1 MRILDLFCFGTTI
14 IETAA
19 TPRRPD
25 SAPANAA
32 AERGPDTSAR
42 TPEAEGIDFGV
53 ADVMRVIT
61 ESDSQNDRDAV
72 ARDIGRTDS
81 VHDRSPDVTIRFVDE
96 ISPTRLR
103 VLDGGWTGYGDDGV
117 YFLDPSTHAPLAM
130 VSQGERWGEARIV
143 CRRGVDRVPFL
154 ATALDLAAL
163 FHDWAPVHGSA
174 WVTPEGKGVL
184 VAGWAHSGKTGALLS
199 ACEGGASPVGDDRIL
214 LARSGSRM
222 VGMGRPVGVKDWHMA
237 QLPLAPLG
245 RRPFRRALARAAPAL
260 DALSDGA
267 RRIPGP
273 RLAAK
278 ALERLRRGLE
288 VELPPERLG
297 TPAVDARVDVVII
310 LETHRHASIVA
321 EPVAP
326 GSAARRLAAQ
336 TEGEL
341 LPALRAQL
349 AFTYALPSG
358 GWKDVGRAPAEAR
371 RILEDATRGVPA
383 YLVRHPYPCPLKE
396 LDAVIAGVAAE
407 V

>member
-1 MRILDLFCFGTTI
+1 MRTLDLSCFGTTI

-19 TPRRPD
+19 TARRSD
-25 SAPANAA
+25 SAPTNAE
-32 AERGPDTSAR
+32 AERRRDTPAAS
-42 TPEAEGIDFGV
+42 PEAEGVDFGV
-53 ADVMRVIT
+53 AHVMRVIVQG
-61 ESDSQNDRDAV
+61 DSQDDRDAV
-72 ARDIGRTDS
+72 ARDVGRSDS
-81 VHDRSPDVTIRFVDE
+81 VRDRVPDVTIEFVDQ
-96 ISPTRLR
+96 ISPSGLR

-117 YFLDPSTHAPLAM
+117 YFLDPSTHDPLAS

-143 CRRGVDRVPFL
+143 CRHGVGRVPFL
-154 ATALDLAAL
+154 SAALDLAAL
-163 FHDWAPVHGSA
+163 FHQWTPVHGSA

-214 LARSGSRM
+214 LARSGARM

-237 QLPLAPLG
+237 QLPLASLG
-245 RRPFRRALARAAPAL
+245 RRPFRRALARTAPAF
-260 DALSDGA
+260 DALSDVAPRG
-267 RRIPGP
+267 PGF

-278 ALERLRRGLE
+278 ALDRLRRGLE
-288 VELPPERLG
+288 VELPLERLG
-297 TPAVDARVDVVII
+297 APAVDARVDVLII

-321 EPVAP
+321 ERAAP
-326 GSAARRLAAQ
+326 ESTARRLAAQ

-349 AFTYALPSG
+349 AFTYAVPTG

-371 RILEDATRGVPA
+371 SILEDATRDVPA
-383 YLVRHPYPCPLKE
+383 YLVRHPYPCPLEE
-396 LDAVIAGVAAE
+396 LDAVIAGVVAE